1 MVGLNSRSKG
11 SSGKK
16 SSHKE
21 QHKRLS
27 HKDAGKQ
34 AKVMNDNEI
43 DEKLRMANAKNKGL
57 DKWMDEK
64 E

>member
-1 MVGLNSRSKG
+1 M
-11 SSGKK
+11 
-16 SSHKE
+16 
-21 QHKRLS
+21 
-27 HKDAGKQ
+27 
-34 AKVMNDNEI
+34 MNDNEI